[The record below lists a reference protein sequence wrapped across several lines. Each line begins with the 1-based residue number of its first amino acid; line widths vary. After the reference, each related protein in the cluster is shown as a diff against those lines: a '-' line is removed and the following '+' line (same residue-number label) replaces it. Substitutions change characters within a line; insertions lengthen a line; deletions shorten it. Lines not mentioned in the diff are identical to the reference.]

1 MKFPQRRCTTCN
13 PSPAPSPSSTTSCS
27 SSYAPQI
34 GNAPMMSPSPLHLGL
49 DAWSFEDLLFRA
61 DYDVMRREKAQTKRL
76 IYSVLCY
83 VQNKSASWSVA
94 MLLRLAVI
102 VVVHQSVN
110 FNRFLSNRFFFPIM
124 MMRSNPSDLTP
135 PELSRVRV
143 LRTGALGSG
152 QSSLLNAGPSQS
164 NGGPWWSLT
173 LGDLCL
179 GFNSLHWIRFLTIHR
194 D

>member
-1 MKFPQRRCTTCN
+1 MYYMQPIT
-13 PSPAPSPSSTTSCS
+13 STISILNHLLFFLVCS
-27 SSYAPQI
+27 SNRQCSNDEPVAAASRSGCMIVWRSAVPCRLRRYAT
-34 GNAPMMSPSPLHLGL
+34 
-49 DAWSFEDLLFRA
+49 
-61 DYDVMRREKAQTKRL
+61 REGSTKTKRL